1 VNEEER
7 KMFRNRSS
15 ETATPREQ
23 VEHEHTRPG
32 RTYRPEV
39 DIMETD
45 AELWLR
51 ADLPGVDEKSVQ
63 VSLEDG
69 LLSIRGEVSLAPYE
83 KLTPVYTEYE
93 VGNYE
98 QRFQVSSRI
107 DASRIAARLT
117 DGVLELHLPK
127 LAEAQPRQIAI
138 HAA

>member
-1 VNEEER
+1 
-7 KMFRNRSS
+7 MFRKEVS
-15 ETATPREQ
+15 EPVTRKP

-39 DIMETD
+39 DIVETD
-45 AELWLR
+45 SELWLR
-51 ADLPGVDEKSVQ
+51 ADLPGVDEKSVH

-69 LLSIRGEVSLAPYE
+69 LLSIRGEVSLAPYV
-83 KLTPVYTEYE
+83 KLAPVCTEYE

-98 QRFQVSSRI
+98 QRFRVSSQI
-107 DASRIAARLT
+107 DAARIAARLT

-138 HAA
+138 QAS

>member
-1 VNEEER
+1 
-7 KMFRNRSS
+7 MFRDRTP
-15 ETATPREQ
+15 EPATRKQ

-32 RTYRPEV
+32 LTYRPDV

-83 KLTPVYTEYE
+83 KLSPVYTEYE

-98 QRFQVSSRI
+98 QSFRVSSQI
-107 DASRIAARLT
+107 DGAHIAARLT

-127 LAEAQPRQIAI
+127 VAEAQPRQIEI
-138 HAA
+138 KS

>member
-1 VNEEER
+1 
-7 KMFRNRSS
+7 MFRKEANEPVTRKS
-15 ETATPREQ
+15 

-32 RTYRPEV
+32 RTYEPEV
-39 DIMETD
+39 DIVETD
-45 AELWLR
+45 SELWLR

-69 LLSIRGEVSLAPYE
+69 VLSIRGEVSLAPYE

-98 QRFQVSSRI
+98 QRFRVSGRI
-107 DASRIAARLT
+107 DGERIAARLT

-127 LAEAQPRQIAI
+127 AADAQPRQIAI
-138 HAA
+138 QTH